1 MLGSLG
7 LLACHHPTHRPIFS
21 PRCTSICRP
30 LISAWSPFPS
40 LSPLFPYPEPRS
52 CSPEHRGAPASPSL
66 LGTPRCPWSQGG
78 GCHPPVPSEPLQ
90 AASSWGGS
98 AGYGSW
104 QEVTCWASS
113 GCFMVT
119 SFPKGPQMVA
129 VAVPVAMLPA
139 TESVPPAQP
148 GTRRGTSDS
157 VVPHDILGCPHE
169 YLRIFDSAGTV
180 LGGSGPPACPQAAM
194 GLCGTVT
201 LGMGPCDKW
210 CSVRGRVQCQGQAVL
225 PHTAPCHVPHPP
237 RAMCYVPC
245 IMCHIHHVPCAMCHT
260 HCAPWATSHH
270 EPYVS
275 SHVPCATS
283 TVCPVP
289 RATSHC
295 HVPHP
300 SCA

>member
-1 MLGSLG
+1 MTHGVIFAHPNPCAPPLSPYGCHLISAIPLASPQSQAPRGMMAPMALGTPQGAGSKACPHCRVSSPSPVQGECLDLHGTEGMGMLGSLG
-7 LLACHHPTHRPIFS
+7 LLACHHPMHRPIFS

-40 LSPLFPYPEPRS
+40 LSPLFPYPEARS

-157 VVPHDILGCPHE
+157 VVPHDQ
-169 YLRIFDSAGTV
+169 V
-180 LGGSGPPACPQAAM
+180 LGYLTQQGQ
-194 GLCGTVT
+194 
-201 LGMGPCDKW
+201 
-210 CSVRGRVQCQGQAVL
+210 CSVAAGPQR
-225 PHTAPCHVPHPP
+225 
-237 RAMCYVPC
+237 
-245 IMCHIHHVPCAMCHT
+245 
-260 HCAPWATSHH
+260 
-270 EPYVS
+270 
-275 SHVPCATS
+275 
-283 TVCPVP
+283 VP
-289 RATSHC
+289 RLQWGCVAR
-295 HVPHP
+295 
-300 SCA
+300 

>member
-1 MLGSLG
+1 MAPMALGTPQGAGSKACPHCRVSSPSPVQGECLDLHGTEGMGMLGSLG

-157 VVPHDILGCPHE
+157 VVPHDQ
-169 YLRIFDSAGTV
+169 V
-180 LGGSGPPACPQAAM
+180 LGYLTQQGQ
-194 GLCGTVT
+194 
-201 LGMGPCDKW
+201 
-210 CSVRGRVQCQGQAVL
+210 CSVAAGPLR
-225 PHTAPCHVPHPP
+225 
-237 RAMCYVPC
+237 
-245 IMCHIHHVPCAMCHT
+245 
-260 HCAPWATSHH
+260 
-270 EPYVS
+270 
-275 SHVPCATS
+275 
-283 TVCPVP
+283 VP
-289 RATSHC
+289 RLQWGCVAR
-295 HVPHP
+295 
-300 SCA
+300 